1 MKSENNKP
9 VTRRNFL
16 QLGVSLTAGLAL
28 PQLLSSCGG
37 GGGDG
42 STGPVQTFVQPQI
55 LQSAN
60 GSLDVSLSV
69 SYLDTTI
76 GSANPAIT
84 QNVSL
89 RAYGVSGGQAVI
101 TGPTLI
107 VNGGDTLR
115 IQLNNLLPPNPP
127 IKPLNPSY
135 LGYPNNTNMHTHG
148 LHVYPGIFEPSL
160 YGDYVVDG
168 LGQGVAPGQS
178 RQYKYNIPSNHPD
191 GPFWY
196 HPHLH
201 GATAMQVASFMSGAL
216 MVRGPIDSEPEMAAA
231 TELIFMFQA
240 PYYSG
245 NGNKNYGVATGKLE
259 SFSQVADNPSAGSP
273 VLINGVRRPRIVMQS
288 GEVQRWRFINTQI
301 FNPLS
306 LSLDNHTLHRYTIDG
321 YPRAFYQNFPAGTGI
336 KLDAGARSSVII
348 QAGVPGTYYLRT
360 LTVNASAQGIVPEDI
375 LAEIVVVAP
384 INPMRIPSEPLP
396 VTTFLLPITDAEL
409 AANGGMKRNI
419 IFRAISNAL
428 LNNSLPPAQAKL
440 SPITE
445 APASG
450 LLSPGVRPESEIR
463 DWVYNTDLT
472 SVMNTVFAVGS
483 AATTA
488 STNPT
493 TPTGT
498 TNPEQYFPFQ
508 SASSI
513 TQTVALDS
521 VEEWTVYNMNSVGH
535 PFHIHVNPM
544 YVIKINGQLL
554 ITPFWCDTLALPVG
568 GTPSAPTSITFRSR
582 FIDFTGPYVMHCHM
596 LAHEDLGMMQG
607 VTVT

>member
-1 MKSENNKP
+1 MKPANKNP
-9 VTRRNFL
+9 VTRRDFL
-16 QLGVSLTAGLAL
+16 HLGVSLTAGLAL
-28 PQLLSSCGG
+28 PPLLSSCGG
-37 GGGDG
+37 GGGDEGGG
-42 STGPVQTFVQPQI
+42 STGPIQTFVQPRV

-60 GSLDVSLSV
+60 GLLDVSLSV
-69 SYLDTTI
+69 SYLDTNI
-76 GSANPAIT
+76 GTANPAVT

-89 RAYGVSGGQAVI
+89 RAYGVLGGQPVI

-107 VNGGDTLR
+107 VNTGDTLR
-115 IQLNNLLPPNPP
+115 IQLNNSLPPNPP

-148 LHVYPGIFEPSL
+148 LHVYPGIINPSL

-168 LGQGVAPGQS
+168 LGQGVAPGES
-178 RQYKYNIPSNHPD
+178 RQYQYQIPSNHPA

-216 MVRGPIDSEPEMAAA
+216 MVRGPIDSEPEMATA

-245 NGNKNYGVATGKLE
+245 NGNKNYGIATGKLE

-306 LSLDNHTLHRYTIDG
+306 LSLDNHTLRRYTVDG
-321 YPRAFYQNFPAGTGI
+321 YPRALYENFPAGTGI

-348 QAGVPGTYYLRT
+348 QAGLPGTYYLRT

-384 INPMRIPSEPLP
+384 TNPMRIPSEPLP
-396 VTTFLLPITDAEL
+396 VTAFLLPITDAEL
-409 AANGGMKRNI
+409 AAKGGLKRNI
-419 IFRAISNAL
+419 VFRAISNAL
-428 LNNSLPPAQAKL
+428 LNNTLSPAAAKL
-440 SPITE
+440 SPITQ

-450 LLSPGVRPESEIR
+450 LLSPGSEIR

-472 SVMNTVFAVGS
+472 SVMNTVFSIGS
-483 AATTA
+483 AASSA
-488 STNPT
+488 STIPDI
-493 TPTGT
+493 PTGT
-498 TNPEQYFPFQ
+498 TNPSQYYPFQ

-513 TQTVALDS
+513 TQTVPLDS

-544 YVIKINGQLL
+544 YVIKINGQP

-568 GTPSAPTSITFRSR
+568 GTPSNPTSITFRSR
-582 FIDFTGPYVMHCHM
+582 FRDFTGPYVMHCHM

>member
-1 MKSENNKP
+1 MKSENNKNI
-9 VTRRNFL
+9 TRRDFL
-16 QLGVSLTAGLAL
+16 QFGVSLTAGIAL
-28 PQLLSSCGG
+28 PPLLSSCGG
-37 GGGDG
+37 GNDGGSA
-42 STGPVQTFVQPQI
+42 STGPVQTFVQPQV
-55 LQSAN
+55 LQSVN
-60 GSLDVSLSV
+60 GQLDVSLSV

-76 GSANPAIT
+76 GTANPAVT

-89 RAYGVSGGQAVI
+89 RAYGVLGGQPVI
-101 TGPTLI
+101 TGPTLM
-107 VNGGDTLR
+107 VNAGDTLR
-115 IQLNNLLPPNPP
+115 IQLNNSLPPNPP

-148 LHVYPGIFEPSL
+148 LHVYPGIISPSL

-168 LGQGVAPGQS
+168 LGGGVAPGES
-178 RQYKYNIPSNHPD
+178 RQYQYQIPSNHPD

-259 SFSQVADNPSAGSP
+259 NFSQVADNPSAGSP

-301 FNPLS
+301 FNPLN
-306 LSLDNHTLHRYTIDG
+306 LSSDSHILRRYTVDG

-348 QAGVPGTYYLRT
+348 QAGAPGTYYLRT
-360 LTVNASAQGIVPEDI
+360 LTVSPSALGIVPEDI

-384 INPMRIPSEPLP
+384 VNPMRIPAEPLA
-396 VTTFLLPITDAEL
+396 VTPFLTPITDAEL
-409 AANGGMKRNI
+409 AAKGGMKRNI
-419 IFRAISNAL
+419 VFRAISNAL
-428 LNNSLPPAQAKL
+428 LNTSLPPAAAKL
-440 SPITE
+440 SPITN
-445 APASG
+445 APAG
-450 LLSPGVRPESEIR
+450 DLLSPGSEIR

-472 SVMNTVFAVGS
+472 SVMNTVFSVGS
-483 AATTA
+483 ASTSA
-488 STNPT
+488 STIPAD
-493 TPTGT
+493 PTGT
-498 TNPEQYFPFQ
+498 TNPSQYYPFQ

-513 TQTVALDS
+513 TQTVPLDS

-544 YVIKINGQLL
+544 YVVKINGQP
-554 ITPFWCDTLALPVG
+554 IIPFWCDTLALPVG
-568 GTPSAPTSITFRSR
+568 GTPSNPTSITFRSR
-582 FIDFTGPYVMHCHM
+582 FRDFTGPYVMHCHM

>member
-1 MKSENNKP
+1 MKSENKKNI
-9 VTRRNFL
+9 TRRDFL
-16 QLGVSLTAGLAL
+16 QFGVSLTAGIAL
-28 PQLLSSCGG
+28 PPLLSSCGG
-37 GGGDG
+37 GNDGGSA
-42 STGPVQTFVQPQI
+42 STGPVQTFVQPQV
-55 LQSAN
+55 LQSVN
-60 GSLDVSLSV
+60 GQLDVSLSV

-76 GSANPAIT
+76 GTANPAVT

-89 RAYGVSGGQAVI
+89 RAYGVLGGQPVI

-107 VNGGDTLR
+107 VNAGDTLR
-115 IQLNNLLPPNPP
+115 IQLNNSLPPNPP

-148 LHVYPGIFEPSL
+148 LHVYPGIISPSL

-168 LGQGVAPGQS
+168 LGGGVAPGES
-178 RQYKYNIPSNHPD
+178 RQYQYQIPSNHPD

-259 SFSQVADNPSAGSP
+259 NFSQVADNPSAGSP

-301 FNPLS
+301 FNPLN
-306 LSLDNHTLHRYTIDG
+306 LSLDSHILRRYTVDG

-348 QAGVPGTYYLRT
+348 QAGAPGTYYLRT
-360 LTVNASAQGIVPEDI
+360 LTVSPSALGIVPEDI

-384 INPMRIPSEPLP
+384 VNPMRIPAEPLA
-396 VTTFLLPITDAEL
+396 VTPFLTPITDAEL
-409 AANGGMKRNI
+409 AAKGGMKRNI
-419 IFRAISNAL
+419 VFRAISNAL
-428 LNNSLPPAQAKL
+428 LNTSLPPAAAKL
-440 SPITE
+440 SPITN
-445 APASG
+445 APASD
-450 LLSPGVRPESEIR
+450 LLSPGSEIR

-472 SVMNTVFAVGS
+472 SVMNTVFSVGS
-483 AATTA
+483 ASTSA
-488 STNPT
+488 STIPAD
-493 TPTGT
+493 PTGT
-498 TNPEQYFPFQ
+498 TNPNQYYPFQ

-513 TQTVALDS
+513 TQTVPLDS
-521 VEEWTVYNMNSVGH
+521 VEEWTIYNMNSVGH

-544 YVIKINGQLL
+544 YVIKINGQP
-554 ITPFWCDTLALPVG
+554 IIPFWCDTLALPVG
-568 GTPSAPTSITFRSR
+568 GTPSNPTSITFRSR
-582 FIDFTGPYVMHCHM
+582 FRDFTGPYVMHCHM

>member
-1 MKSENNKP
+1 MQSSNKKP
-9 VTRRNFL
+9 VTRRDFL
-16 QLGVSLTAGLAL
+16 QLSASLTAGLTL
-28 PQLLSSCGG
+28 PQLLTSCGG
-37 GGGDG
+37 GGSDG
-42 STGPVQTFVQPQI
+42 GSSSTAPAQTFVQPQA
-55 LQSAN
+55 LQSVN
-60 GSLDVSLSV
+60 GLLDVSLSV

-76 GSANPAIT
+76 GTANPAVT

-89 RAYGVSGGQAVI
+89 RAYGITGGQPVI

-107 VNGGDTLR
+107 VNAGDTLR

-148 LHVYPGIFEPSL
+148 LHVYPGIINPSL

-168 LGQGVAPGQS
+168 LGQGVAPGES
-178 RQYKYNIPSNHPD
+178 RQYQYQIPANHPA

-216 MVRGPIDSEPEMAAA
+216 MVRGPIDSDAEMAAA

-259 SFSQVADNPSAGSP
+259 NFSQVVDNPSAGSP

-288 GEVQRWRFINTQI
+288 GEVQRWRFINSQI

-306 LSLDNHTLHRYTIDG
+306 LSLDGHTLRRYTVDG
-321 YPRAFYQNFPAGTGI
+321 YPRAFYENFPAGTGI
-336 KLDAGARSSVII
+336 KLDAGARSSVIV
-348 QAGVPGTYYLRT
+348 QAGMPGTYYLRT
-360 LTVNASAQGIVPEDI
+360 LSASVSSQGVVPEDI
-375 LAEIVVVAP
+375 LAEIVIVAP
-384 INPMRIPSEPLP
+384 INPMRIPSEPLL
-396 VTTFLLPITDAEL
+396 VTGFLAPITDAEL
-409 AANGGMKRNI
+409 AAKGGMKRNI
-419 IFRAISNAL
+419 VFRAISNAL
-428 LNNSLPPAQAKL
+428 LNASSKL
-440 SPITE
+440 SPITD

-450 LLSPGVRPESEIR
+450 LLSPGSEIR
-463 DWVYNTDLT
+463 EWVYNTDLT
-472 SVMNTVFAVGS
+472 SVMNTVFSIGS

-488 STNPT
+488 ST
-493 TPTGT
+493 TPATPSST
-498 TNPEQYFPFQ
+498 TNPSQYYPFQ

-513 TQTVALDS
+513 TQTVPLDS

-544 YVIKINGQLL
+544 YVIKINGQP

-568 GTPSAPTSITFRSR
+568 GTPSNPTSITFRSR
-582 FIDFTGPYVMHCHM
+582 FRDFTGPYVMHCHM

>member
-1 MKSENNKP
+1 MKSNNKKP
-9 VTRRNFL
+9 VTRRDFL
-16 QLGVSLTAGLAL
+16 QLGVSITAGLAL
-28 PQLLSSCGG
+28 PPLLSSCGG
-37 GGGDG
+37 GESNG
-42 STGPVQTFVQPQI
+42 TTTPTQTFVQPQV
-55 LQSAN
+55 LQSVN
-60 GSLDVSLSV
+60 GLLDVSLSV

-76 GSANPAIT
+76 GTANPAVS

-89 RAYGVSGGQAVI
+89 RAYGVLGGQPVV

-107 VNGGDTLR
+107 VNRGDTLR
-115 IQLNNLLPPNPP
+115 IQLNNSLPPNPP
-127 IKPLNPSY
+127 IKPLNPDY

-148 LHVYPGIFEPSL
+148 LHVYPGMINSSL

-168 LGQGVAPGQS
+168 LGQGVAPGES
-178 RQYKYNIPSNHPD
+178 RQYQYQIPSNHPD

-306 LSLDNHTLHRYTIDG
+306 LSLDNHILRRYTVDG
-321 YPRAFYQNFPAGTGI
+321 YPRAFYENFPAGTGI

-375 LAEIVVVAP
+375 LAEIVIVAP
-384 INPMRIPSEPLP
+384 VSPMPIPPEPLP
-396 VTTFLLPITDAEL
+396 VTAFLLPITDAEL
-409 AANGGMKRNI
+409 AAKGGMKRNI
-419 IFRAISNAL
+419 VFRAISNAL
-428 LNNSLPPAQAKL
+428 LNNALPPAAAKL
-440 SPITE
+440 SPITD

-450 LLSPGVRPESEIR
+450 LLSPGSEIR

-472 SVMNTVFAVGS
+472 SVMNTVFSVGS
-483 AATTA
+483 AATSA
-488 STNPT
+488 STNPVS
-493 TPTGT
+493 PTGT
-498 TNPEQYFPFQ
+498 TNPSQYYPFQ

-513 TQTVALDS
+513 TQTVPLDS

-544 YVIKINGQLL
+544 YVIKINGQA

-568 GTPSAPTSITFRSR
+568 GTPSNPTSITFRSR
-582 FIDFTGPYVMHCHM
+582 FRDFSGPYVMHCHM

>member
-1 MKSENNKP
+1 MQSSNKKP
-9 VTRRNFL
+9 VTRRDFL
-16 QLGVSLTAGLAL
+16 QLSASLTAGLTL
-28 PQLLSSCGG
+28 PQLLTSCGG
-37 GGGDG
+37 GGSDG
-42 STGPVQTFVQPQI
+42 GSSSTAPAQTFVQPQA
-55 LQSAN
+55 LQSVN
-60 GSLDVSLSV
+60 GLLDVSLSV

-76 GSANPAIT
+76 GTANPAVT

-89 RAYGVSGGQAVI
+89 RAYGITGGQPVI

-107 VNGGDTLR
+107 VNAGDTLR

-148 LHVYPGIFEPSL
+148 LHVYPGIINPSL

-168 LGQGVAPGQS
+168 LGQGVAPGES
-178 RQYKYNIPSNHPD
+178 RQYQYQIPANHPA

-216 MVRGPIDSEPEMAAA
+216 MVRGPIDSDAEMAAA

-259 SFSQVADNPSAGSP
+259 NFSQVVDNPSAGSP

-288 GEVQRWRFINTQI
+288 GEVQRWRFINSQI

-306 LSLDNHTLHRYTIDG
+306 LSLDGHTLRRYTVDG
-321 YPRAFYQNFPAGTGI
+321 YPRAFYEDFPAGTGI
-336 KLDAGARSSVII
+336 KLDAGARSSVIV
-348 QAGVPGTYYLRT
+348 QAGMPGTYYLRT
-360 LTVNASAQGIVPEDI
+360 LSASVSSQGVVPEDI
-375 LAEIVVVAP
+375 LAEIVIVAP
-384 INPMRIPSEPLP
+384 INPMRIPSEPLL
-396 VTTFLLPITDAEL
+396 VTGFLAPITDAEL
-409 AANGGMKRNI
+409 AAKGGMKRNI
-419 IFRAISNAL
+419 VFRAISNAL
-428 LNNSLPPAQAKL
+428 LNASSKL
-440 SPITE
+440 SPITD

-450 LLSPGVRPESEIR
+450 LLSPGSEIR
-463 DWVYNTDLT
+463 EWVYNTDLT
-472 SVMNTVFAVGS
+472 SVMNTVFSIGS

-488 STNPT
+488 ST
-493 TPTGT
+493 TPATPSST
-498 TNPEQYFPFQ
+498 TNPSQYYPFQ

-513 TQTVALDS
+513 TQTVPLDS

-544 YVIKINGQLL
+544 YVIKINGQP

-568 GTPSAPTSITFRSR
+568 GTPSNPTSITFRSR
-582 FIDFTGPYVMHCHM
+582 FRDFTGPYVMHCHM

>member
-1 MKSENNKP
+1 MKPANKNP
-9 VTRRNFL
+9 VTRRDFL

-28 PQLLSSCGG
+28 PPLLSSCGG
-37 GGGDG
+37 GGGDEGGG
-42 STGPVQTFVQPQI
+42 STGPIQTFVQPQV

-60 GSLDVSLSV
+60 GLLDISLSV
-69 SYLDTTI
+69 SYLDTNI
-76 GSANPAIT
+76 GTANPAVT

-89 RAYGVSGGQAVI
+89 RAYGVLGGQPVI

-107 VNGGDTLR
+107 VNTGDTLR
-115 IQLNNLLPPNPP
+115 IQLNNSLPPNPP

-148 LHVYPGIFEPSL
+148 LHVYPGIINPSL

-168 LGQGVAPGQS
+168 LGQGVAPGES
-178 RQYKYNIPSNHPD
+178 RQYQYQIPSNHPA

-201 GATAMQVASFMSGAL
+201 GATAIQVASFMSGAL
-216 MVRGPIDSEPEMAAA
+216 MVRGPIDSEPEMATA

-306 LSLDNHTLHRYTIDG
+306 LSLDNHTLRRYTVDG
-321 YPRAFYQNFPAGTGI
+321 YPRALYENFPAGTGI

-348 QAGVPGTYYLRT
+348 QAGLPGTYYLRT

-384 INPMRIPSEPLP
+384 TNPMRIPSEPLP
-396 VTTFLLPITDAEL
+396 VTAFLLPITDAEL
-409 AANGGMKRNI
+409 AAKGGLKRNI
-419 IFRAISNAL
+419 VFRAISNAL
-428 LNNSLPPAQAKL
+428 LNNTLSPAAAKL
-440 SPITE
+440 SPITQ

-450 LLSPGVRPESEIR
+450 LLSPGSEIR

-472 SVMNTVFAVGS
+472 SVMNTVFSIGS
-483 AATTA
+483 AASSA
-488 STNPT
+488 STIPDI
-493 TPTGT
+493 PTGT
-498 TNPEQYFPFQ
+498 TNPSQYYPFQ

-513 TQTVALDS
+513 TQTVPLDS

-544 YVIKINGQLL
+544 YVIKINGQP

-568 GTPSAPTSITFRSR
+568 GTPSNPTSITFRSR
-582 FIDFTGPYVMHCHM
+582 FRDFTGPYVMHCHM

>member
-1 MKSENNKP
+1 MKSKNKKNI
-9 VTRRNFL
+9 TRRDFL
-16 QLGVSLTAGLAL
+16 QFGVSLTAGVAL
-28 PQLLSSCGG
+28 PPLLSSCGG
-37 GGGDG
+37 GNDGGSA
-42 STGPVQTFVQPQI
+42 STGPVQTFVQPQV
-55 LQSAN
+55 LQSVN
-60 GSLDVSLSV
+60 GQLDVSLSV

-76 GSANPAIT
+76 GTANPAVT

-89 RAYGVSGGQAVI
+89 RAYGVLGGQPVI

-107 VNGGDTLR
+107 VNAGDTLR
-115 IQLNNLLPPNPP
+115 IQLNNSLPPNPP

-148 LHVYPGIFEPSL
+148 LHVYPGIISPSL

-168 LGQGVAPGQS
+168 LGGGVAPGES
-178 RQYKYNIPSNHPD
+178 RQYQYQIPSNHPD

-259 SFSQVADNPSAGSP
+259 NFSQVADNPSAGSP

-301 FNPLS
+301 FNPLN
-306 LSLDNHTLHRYTIDG
+306 LSLDSHILRRYTVDG

-348 QAGVPGTYYLRT
+348 QAGAPGTYYLRT
-360 LTVNASAQGIVPEDI
+360 LTVSPSALGIVPEDI

-384 INPMRIPSEPLP
+384 VNPMRIPAEPLA
-396 VTTFLLPITDAEL
+396 VTPFLTPITDAEL
-409 AANGGMKRNI
+409 AAKGGMKRNI
-419 IFRAISNAL
+419 VFRAISNAL
-428 LNNSLPPAQAKL
+428 LNTSLPPAAAKL
-440 SPITE
+440 SPITN
-445 APASG
+445 APASD
-450 LLSPGVRPESEIR
+450 LLSPGSEIR

-472 SVMNTVFAVGS
+472 SVMNTVFSVGS
-483 AATTA
+483 ASTSA
-488 STNPT
+488 STIPADPT
-493 TPTGT
+493 ST
-498 TNPEQYFPFQ
+498 TNPSQYYPFQ

-513 TQTVALDS
+513 TQTVPLDS

-544 YVIKINGQLL
+544 YVVKINGQP
-554 ITPFWCDTLALPVG
+554 IIPFWCDTLALPVG
-568 GTPSAPTSITFRSR
+568 GTPSNPTSITFRSR
-582 FIDFTGPYVMHCHM
+582 FRDFTGPYVMHCHM

>member
-1 MKSENNKP
+1 
-9 VTRRNFL
+9 V
-16 QLGVSLTAGLAL
+16 
-28 PQLLSSCGG
+28 
-37 GGGDG
+37 
-42 STGPVQTFVQPQI
+42 
-55 LQSAN
+55 LQSVN
-60 GSLDVSLSV
+60 GLLDVSLSV
-69 SYLDTTI
+69 SYLDTNI
-76 GSANPAIT
+76 GTANPAVT

-89 RAYGVSGGQAVI
+89 RAYGVLGGQPVI

-107 VNGGDTLR
+107 VNTGDTLR
-115 IQLNNLLPPNPP
+115 IQLNNSLPPNPP

-148 LHVYPGIFEPSL
+148 LHVYPGMINSSL

-168 LGQGVAPGQS
+168 LGEGVAPGES
-178 RQYKYNIPSNHPD
+178 RQYQYQIPSNHPD

-216 MVRGPIDSEPEMAAA
+216 MVRGHVDRDPEMAAA

-245 NGNKNYGVATGKLE
+245 NGNKTYGVATGQLE
-259 SFSQVADNPSAGSP
+259 SFSQVTDNPSAGSP

-288 GEVQRWRFINTQI
+288 GEVQRWRFINSQI

-306 LSLDNHTLHRYTIDG
+306 LSMDNHTLRRYTVDG
-321 YPRAFYQNFPAGTGI
+321 YPRALYENFPAGTGI

-348 QAGVPGTYYLRT
+348 QAGAPGTYYLRT

-396 VTTFLLPITDAEL
+396 VTAFLLPITDAEL
-409 AANGGMKRNI
+409 AAKGGLKRNI
-419 IFRAISNAL
+419 VFRAISNAL
-428 LNNSLPPAQAKL
+428 LNNTLGPAAAKL
-440 SPITE
+440 SPITQ

-450 LLSPGVRPESEIR
+450 LLSPGSEIR

-483 AATTA
+483 ATNSA
-488 STNPT
+488 STNPDI
-493 TPTGT
+493 PTGT
-498 TNPEQYFPFQ
+498 TNPSQYYPFQ

-513 TQTVALDS
+513 TQTVPLDS

-544 YVIKINGQLL
+544 YVIKINGQP

-568 GTPSAPTSITFRSR
+568 GTPSNPTSITFRSR
-582 FIDFTGPYVMHCHM
+582 FRDFTGPYVMHCHM

>member
-1 MKSENNKP
+1 MQSSNKKS
-9 VTRRNFL
+9 VTRRDFL
-16 QLGVSLTAGLAL
+16 QLSASLTAGLTL
-28 PQLLSSCGG
+28 PQLLTSCGG
-37 GGGDG
+37 GVSDVG
-42 STGPVQTFVQPQI
+42 SSSTAPAQTFVQPQA
-55 LQSAN
+55 LQSVN
-60 GSLDVSLSV
+60 GLLDVSLSV

-76 GSANPAIT
+76 GTANPAVT

-89 RAYGVSGGQAVI
+89 RAYGITGGQPVI

-107 VNGGDTLR
+107 VNAGDTLR

-148 LHVYPGIFEPSL
+148 LHVYPGIINPSL

-168 LGQGVAPGQS
+168 LGQGVAPGES
-178 RQYKYNIPSNHPD
+178 RQYQYQIPANHPA

-216 MVRGPIDSEPEMAAA
+216 MVRGPIDSDAEMAAA

-259 SFSQVADNPSAGSP
+259 NFSQVVDNPSAGSP

-288 GEVQRWRFINTQI
+288 GEVQRWRFINSQI

-306 LSLDNHTLHRYTIDG
+306 LSLDGHTLRRYTVDG
-321 YPRAFYQNFPAGTGI
+321 YPRAFYENFPAGTGI
-336 KLDAGARSSVII
+336 KLDAGARSSVIV
-348 QAGVPGTYYLRT
+348 QAGMPGTYYLRT
-360 LTVNASAQGIVPEDI
+360 LSASVSSQGVVPEDI
-375 LAEIVVVAP
+375 LAEIVIVAP
-384 INPMRIPSEPLP
+384 INPMRIPSEPLL
-396 VTTFLLPITDAEL
+396 VTGFLAPITDAEL
-409 AANGGMKRNI
+409 AAKGGMKRNI
-419 IFRAISNAL
+419 VFRAISNAL
-428 LNNSLPPAQAKL
+428 LNASSKL
-440 SPITE
+440 SPITD

-450 LLSPGVRPESEIR
+450 LLSPGSEIR
-463 DWVYNTDLT
+463 EWVYNTDLT
-472 SVMNTVFAVGS
+472 SVMNTVFSIGS

-488 STNPT
+488 ST
-493 TPTGT
+493 TPATPSST
-498 TNPEQYFPFQ
+498 TNPSQYYPFQ

-513 TQTVALDS
+513 TQTVPLDS

-544 YVIKINGQLL
+544 YVIKINGQP

-568 GTPSAPTSITFRSR
+568 GTPSNPTSITFRSR
-582 FIDFTGPYVMHCHM
+582 FRDFTGPYVMHCHM

>member
-1 MKSENNKP
+1 MKLKKNKP
-9 VTRRNFL
+9 VTRRDFL
-16 QLGVSLTAGLAL
+16 QLGFSLTAGIAL
-28 PQLLSSCGG
+28 PPLLSSCGG
-37 GGGDG
+37 GNDGGSA
-42 STGPVQTFVQPQI
+42 STGPVQTFVQPQV
-55 LQSAN
+55 LQSVN
-60 GSLDVSLSV
+60 GQLDVSLSV

-76 GSANPAIT
+76 GTANPAVT

-89 RAYGVSGGQAVI
+89 RAYGILGGQPVI
-101 TGPTLI
+101 TGPTLM
-107 VNGGDTLR
+107 VNAGDTLR
-115 IQLNNLLPPNPP
+115 IQLNNSLPPNPP
-127 IKPLNPSY
+127 IKPLNPSN

-148 LHVYPGIFEPSL
+148 LHVYPGIISPSL

-168 LGQGVAPGQS
+168 LGGGVAPGES
-178 RQYKYNIPSNHPD
+178 RQYQYQIPSNHPA

-245 NGNKNYGVATGKLE
+245 NGNKNYGVDAGKLE
-259 SFSQVADNPSAGSP
+259 NFSQVADNPSAGSP

-301 FNPLS
+301 FNPLN
-306 LSLDNHTLHRYTIDG
+306 LSLDSHTLRRYTVDG

-348 QAGVPGTYYLRT
+348 QAGTPGTYYLRT
-360 LTVNASAQGIVPEDI
+360 LTVSTSAQGIVPEDI

-384 INPMRIPSEPLP
+384 ANPMRIPAEPLT
-396 VTTFLLPITDAEL
+396 VTPFLTPITDAEL
-409 AANGGMKRNI
+409 AAKGGMKRNI
-419 IFRAISNAL
+419 VFRAISNAL
-428 LNNSLPPAQAKL
+428 LNTSLPPAAAKL
-440 SPITE
+440 SPITN

-450 LLSPGVRPESEIR
+450 LLSPGSEIR

-472 SVMNTVFAVGS
+472 SVMNTVFSIGS
-483 AATTA
+483 GSTSA
-488 STNPT
+488 STAPVD
-493 TPTGT
+493 PTGT
-498 TNPEQYFPFQ
+498 TNPSQYYPFQ

-513 TQTVALDS
+513 TQTVPLDS

-544 YVIKINGQLL
+544 YVIKINGQP
-554 ITPFWCDTLALPVG
+554 IIPFWCDTLALPVG
-568 GTPSAPTSITFRSR
+568 GTPTNPTSITFRSR
-582 FIDFTGPYVMHCHM
+582 FRDFTGPYVMHCHM

>member
-1 MKSENNKP
+1 MKPANYKP
-9 VTRRNFL
+9 VTRRDFL
-16 QLGVSLTAGLAL
+16 QLGISLSAGLAL
-28 PQLLSSCGG
+28 PPLLSSCGG
-37 GGGDG
+37 GSSNDG
-42 STGPVQTFVQPQI
+42 TTAPIQTFVQPQA
-55 LQSAN
+55 LQSVN
-60 GSLDVSLSV
+60 GRLDVSLSV
-69 SYLDTTI
+69 SYLDASI
-76 GSANPAIT
+76 GTANPAVT

-89 RAYGVSGGQAVI
+89 RAYGISGGQAVI
-101 TGPTLI
+101 TGPTLM
-107 VNGGDTLR
+107 VNAGDTLR
-115 IQLNNLLPPNPP
+115 IKLNNSLPSNPP

-148 LHVYPGIFEPSL
+148 LHVYPGIIGPSL

-168 LGQGVAPGQS
+168 LGQGVAPGEN
-178 RQYKYNIPSNHPD
+178 RQYQYEIPSNHPA

-216 MVRGPIDSEPEMAAA
+216 MVRGPVDSDPEMAAA

-245 NGNKNYGVATGKLE
+245 NGNKTYGVAAGLLE

-301 FNPLS
+301 FNPLN
-306 LSLDNHTLHRYTIDG
+306 LSLDSHTLHRYTIDG
-321 YPRAFYQNFPAGTGI
+321 YPRAFYQNFASGTGI
-336 KLDAGARSSVII
+336 KLDAGARSSVIV
-348 QAGVPGTYYLRT
+348 QAGTPGTYYLRT
-360 LTVNASAQGIVPEDI
+360 LSVSASALGVVPEDI

-384 INPMRIPSEPLP
+384 SNPMRIPAEPLT
-396 VTTFLLPITDAEL
+396 VTDFLAPITEAEL
-409 AANGGMKRNI
+409 AENGGMKRNI

-428 LNNSLPPAQAKL
+428 LNTSLPPAAAKL

-450 LLSPGVRPESEIR
+450 LLSPGSELR

-472 SVMNTVFAVGS
+472 SVMNTVFSVGS

-488 STNPT
+488 STAPV
-493 TPTGT
+493 TPTAT
-498 TNPEQYFPFQ
+498 TNPNQYYPFQ

-513 TQTVALDS
+513 TQTVPLNS

-544 YVIKINGQLL
+544 YVIKINGLPV
-554 ITPFWCDTLALPVG
+554 TPFWCDTLALPVG
-568 GTPSAPTSITFRSR
+568 GTPSIPTSITFRSR
-582 FIDFTGPYVMHCHM
+582 FKDFRGPYVMHCHM
-596 LAHEDLGMMQG
+596 LVHEDLGMMQG

>member
-1 MKSENNKP
+1 MKSENNKN
-9 VTRRNFL
+9 VTRRDFL
-16 QLGVSLTAGLAL
+16 QFGVSLTAGIAL
-28 PQLLSSCGG
+28 PPLLSSCGG
-37 GGGDG
+37 GNDGGSA
-42 STGPVQTFVQPQI
+42 STGPVQTFVQPQV
-55 LQSAN
+55 LQSVN
-60 GSLDVSLSV
+60 GQLDVSLSV

-76 GSANPAIT
+76 GTANPAVT

-89 RAYGVSGGQAVI
+89 RAYGVLGGQPLI

-107 VNGGDTLR
+107 VNAGDTLR
-115 IQLNNLLPPNPP
+115 IQLNNSLPPNPP

-148 LHVYPGIFEPSL
+148 LHVYPGIISPSL

-168 LGQGVAPGQS
+168 LGGGVAPGES
-178 RQYKYNIPSNHPD
+178 RQYQYQIPSNHPA

-259 SFSQVADNPSAGSP
+259 NFSQVADNPSAGSP

-301 FNPLS
+301 FNPLN
-306 LSLDNHTLHRYTIDG
+306 LSLDSHILRRYTVDG

-348 QAGVPGTYYLRT
+348 QAGAPGTYYLRT
-360 LTVNASAQGIVPEDI
+360 LTVSPSALGIVPEDI

-384 INPMRIPSEPLP
+384 INPMRIPAEPLA
-396 VTTFLLPITDAEL
+396 VTPFLTPITDAEL
-409 AANGGMKRNI
+409 AAKGGMKRNI
-419 IFRAISNAL
+419 VFRAISNAL
-428 LNNSLPPAQAKL
+428 LNTSLPPAAAKL
-440 SPITE
+440 SPITN
-445 APASG
+445 APASD
-450 LLSPGVRPESEIR
+450 LLSPGSEIR

-472 SVMNTVFAVGS
+472 SVMNTVFSVGS
-483 AATTA
+483 ASTSA
-488 STNPT
+488 STIPAD
-493 TPTGT
+493 PTGT
-498 TNPEQYFPFQ
+498 TNPSQYYPFQ

-513 TQTVALDS
+513 TQTVPLDS

-544 YVIKINGQLL
+544 YVIKINGQP
-554 ITPFWCDTLALPVG
+554 IIPFWCDTLALPVG
-568 GTPSAPTSITFRSR
+568 GTPTNPTSITFRSR
-582 FIDFTGPYVMHCHM
+582 FRDFTGPYVMHCHM

>member
-1 MKSENNKP
+1 MKSNNKKP
-9 VTRRNFL
+9 VTRRDFL
-16 QLGVSLTAGLAL
+16 QLGVSISAGLAL
-28 PQLLSSCGG
+28 PPLLSSCGG
-37 GGGDG
+37 GESNG
-42 STGPVQTFVQPQI
+42 TTTPTQTFVQPQV
-55 LQSAN
+55 LQSVN
-60 GSLDVSLSV
+60 GLLDVSLSV

-76 GSANPAIT
+76 GTANPAVS

-89 RAYGVSGGQAVI
+89 RAYGVLGGRPVV

-107 VNGGDTLR
+107 VNRGDTLR
-115 IQLNNLLPPNPP
+115 IQLNNSLPPNPP
-127 IKPLNPSY
+127 IKPLNPDY

-148 LHVYPGIFEPSL
+148 LHVYPGMINSSL

-168 LGQGVAPGQS
+168 LGQGVAPGES
-178 RQYKYNIPSNHPD
+178 RQYQYQIPSNHPD

-306 LSLDNHTLHRYTIDG
+306 LSLDNHILRRYTVDG
-321 YPRAFYQNFPAGTGI
+321 YPRAFYENFPAGTGI

-375 LAEIVVVAP
+375 LAEIVIVAP
-384 INPMRIPSEPLP
+384 VSPMPIPPEPLP
-396 VTTFLLPITDAEL
+396 VTAFLLPITDAEL
-409 AANGGMKRNI
+409 AAKGGMKRNI
-419 IFRAISNAL
+419 VFRAISNAL
-428 LNNSLPPAQAKL
+428 LNNALPPAAAKL
-440 SPITE
+440 SPITD

-450 LLSPGVRPESEIR
+450 LLSPGSEIR

-472 SVMNTVFAVGS
+472 SVMNTVFSVGS
-483 AATTA
+483 AATSA
-488 STNPT
+488 STNPAS
-493 TPTGT
+493 PTGT
-498 TNPEQYFPFQ
+498 TNPSQYYPFQ

-513 TQTVALDS
+513 TQTVPLDS

-544 YVIKINGQLL
+544 YVIKINGQA

-568 GTPSAPTSITFRSR
+568 GTPSNPTSITFRSR
-582 FIDFTGPYVMHCHM
+582 FRDFSGPYVMHCHM

>member
-1 MKSENNKP
+1 MKSKNKKP
-9 VTRRNFL
+9 VTRRDFL
-16 QLGVSLTAGLAL
+16 QLGVSITAGLAL
-28 PQLLSSCGG
+28 PPLLSSCGG
-37 GGGDG
+37 GESNG
-42 STGPVQTFVQPQI
+42 TTTPTQTFVQPQV
-55 LQSAN
+55 LQSVN
-60 GSLDVSLSV
+60 GLLDVSLSV

-76 GSANPAIT
+76 GTANPAVS

-89 RAYGVSGGQAVI
+89 RAYGVLGGQPVV

-107 VNGGDTLR
+107 VNRGDTLR
-115 IQLNNLLPPNPP
+115 IQLNNSLPPNPP
-127 IKPLNPSY
+127 IKPLNPDY

-148 LHVYPGIFEPSL
+148 LHVYPGMINSSL

-168 LGQGVAPGQS
+168 LGQGVAPGES
-178 RQYKYNIPSNHPD
+178 RQYQYQIPSNHPD

-306 LSLDNHTLHRYTIDG
+306 LSLDNHILRRYTVDG
-321 YPRAFYQNFPAGTGI
+321 YPRAFYENFPAGTGI

-375 LAEIVVVAP
+375 LAEIVIVAP
-384 INPMRIPSEPLP
+384 VSPMPIPPEPLP
-396 VTTFLLPITDAEL
+396 VTAFLLPITDAEL
-409 AANGGMKRNI
+409 AAKGGMKRNI
-419 IFRAISNAL
+419 VFRAISNAL
-428 LNNSLPPAQAKL
+428 LNNALPPAAAKL
-440 SPITE
+440 SPITD

-450 LLSPGVRPESEIR
+450 LLSPGSEIR

-472 SVMNTVFAVGS
+472 SVMNTVFSVGS
-483 AATTA
+483 AATSA
-488 STNPT
+488 STNPAS
-493 TPTGT
+493 PTGT
-498 TNPEQYFPFQ
+498 TNPSQYYPFQ

-513 TQTVALDS
+513 TQTVPLDS

-544 YVIKINGQLL
+544 YVIKINGQA

-568 GTPSAPTSITFRSR
+568 GTPSNPTSITFRSR
-582 FIDFTGPYVMHCHM
+582 FRDFSGPYVMHCHM

>member
-1 MKSENNKP
+1 MTLKNTAPIS
-9 VTRRNFL
+9 RRDFL
-16 QLGVSLTAGLAL
+16 QLGFSLTAGLAL
-28 PQLLSSCGG
+28 PPLLSSCGG
-37 GGGDG
+37 GNGGSA
-42 STGPVQTFVQPQI
+42 STGPTQTFVQPQV
-55 LQSAN
+55 LQSTN
-60 GSLDVSLSV
+60 GLLDVALSV
-69 SYLDTTI
+69 SYFDTTI
-76 GSANPAIT
+76 GTANPAVT

-89 RAYGVSGGQAVI
+89 RAYGVLGDQPVI

-115 IQLNNLLPPNPP
+115 IQLNNALPPNPTAN
-127 IKPLNPSY
+127 PLSPSY

-148 LHVYPGIFEPSL
+148 LHVYPGIINSSL

-178 RQYKYNIPSNHPD
+178 RQYQYQIPSNHPD

-216 MVRGPIDSEPEMAAA
+216 MVRGPIDNEPAMAAA

-245 NGNKNYGVATGKLE
+245 NGNKSFGVTAGKLE
-259 SFSQVADNPSAGSP
+259 SFSQVADNPSNGSP

-301 FNPLS
+301 FNPLN
-306 LSLDNHTLHRYTIDG
+306 LSLDGHTLRRYTVDG
-321 YPRAFYQNFPAGTGI
+321 YPRALYQNFPSGTGI

-348 QAGVPGTYYLRT
+348 QAGSPGTYYLRT
-360 LTVNASAQGIVPEDI
+360 LAVNVASQGIVPEDV
-375 LAEIVVVAP
+375 LAEIVVIEQA
-384 INPMRIPSEPLP
+384 NPMLIPPEPLS
-396 VTTFLLPITDAEL
+396 VTGFLAPITDAEL
-409 AANGGMKRNI
+409 AAKGGLKRNI
-419 IFRAISNAL
+419 VFRSISNAL
-428 LNNSLPPAQAKL
+428 LSPAATKNT
-440 SPITE
+440 PITD
-445 APASG
+445 APASN
-450 LLSPGVRPESEIR
+450 LLSPGTEIR
-463 DWVYNTDLT
+463 EWVYNTDLT
-472 SVMNTVFAVGS
+472 TVMNTVFAIGS
-483 AATTA
+483 ASTSA
-488 STNPT
+488 STTPA

-498 TNPEQYFPFQ
+498 TNPSQYYPFQ

-513 TQTVALDS
+513 TQTVPLDS

-535 PFHIHVNPM
+535 TFHIHVNPM
-544 YVIKINGQLL
+544 YVIKVNGQPV
-554 ITPFWCDTLALPVG
+554 TPFWCDTLALPVG
-568 GTPSAPTSITFRSR
+568 GTPSNPTSITFRSR
-582 FIDFTGPYVMHCHM
+582 FSDFTGPYVMHCHM

>member
-1 MKSENNKP
+1 MKSENNKNI
-9 VTRRNFL
+9 TRRDFL
-16 QLGVSLTAGLAL
+16 QFGVSLTAGIAL
-28 PQLLSSCGG
+28 PPLLSSCGG
-37 GGGDG
+37 GNDGGSA
-42 STGPVQTFVQPQI
+42 STGPVQTFVQPQV
-55 LQSAN
+55 LQSVN
-60 GSLDVSLSV
+60 GQLDVSLSV

-76 GSANPAIT
+76 GTANPAVT

-89 RAYGVSGGQAVI
+89 RAYGVLGGQPVI
-101 TGPTLI
+101 TGPTLM
-107 VNGGDTLR
+107 VNAGDTLR
-115 IQLNNLLPPNPP
+115 IQLNNSLPPNPP

-148 LHVYPGIFEPSL
+148 LHVYPGIISPSL

-168 LGQGVAPGQS
+168 LGGGVAPGES
-178 RQYKYNIPSNHPD
+178 RQYQYQIPSNHPD

-259 SFSQVADNPSAGSP
+259 NFSQVADNPSAGSP

-301 FNPLS
+301 FNPLN
-306 LSLDNHTLHRYTIDG
+306 LSLDSHILRRYTVDG
-321 YPRAFYQNFPAGTGI
+321 YPRALYQNFPAGTGI

-348 QAGVPGTYYLRT
+348 QAGAPGTYYLRT
-360 LTVNASAQGIVPEDI
+360 LTVSPSALGIVPEDI

-384 INPMRIPSEPLP
+384 VNPMRIPAEPLA
-396 VTTFLLPITDAEL
+396 VTPFLTPITDAEL
-409 AANGGMKRNI
+409 AAKGGMKRNI
-419 IFRAISNAL
+419 VFRAISNAL
-428 LNNSLPPAQAKL
+428 LNTSLPPAAAKL
-440 SPITE
+440 SPITN
-445 APASG
+445 APASD
-450 LLSPGVRPESEIR
+450 LLSPGSEIR

-472 SVMNTVFAVGS
+472 SVMNTVFSVGS
-483 AATTA
+483 ASTSA
-488 STNPT
+488 STIPAD
-493 TPTGT
+493 PTGT
-498 TNPEQYFPFQ
+498 TNPSQYYPFQ

-513 TQTVALDS
+513 TQTVPLDS

-544 YVIKINGQLL
+544 YVIKINGQP
-554 ITPFWCDTLALPVG
+554 IIPFWCDTLALPVG
-568 GTPSAPTSITFRSR
+568 GTPSNPTSITFRSR
-582 FIDFTGPYVMHCHM
+582 FRDFTGPYVMHCHM

>member
-1 MKSENNKP
+1 MKPANKNP
-9 VTRRNFL
+9 VTRRDFL

-28 PQLLSSCGG
+28 PPLLSSCGG
-37 GGGDG
+37 GGGDEGGG
-42 STGPVQTFVQPQI
+42 STGPIQTFVQPQV

-60 GSLDVSLSV
+60 GLLDVSLSV
-69 SYLDTTI
+69 SYLDTNI
-76 GSANPAIT
+76 GTANPAVT

-89 RAYGVSGGQAVI
+89 RAYGVLGGQPVI

-107 VNGGDTLR
+107 VNTGDTLR
-115 IQLNNLLPPNPP
+115 IQLNNSLPPNPP

-148 LHVYPGIFEPSL
+148 LHVYPGIINPSL

-168 LGQGVAPGQS
+168 LGQGVAPGES
-178 RQYKYNIPSNHPD
+178 RQYQYQIPSNHPA

-216 MVRGPIDSEPEMAAA
+216 MVRGPIDSEPEMATA

-306 LSLDNHTLHRYTIDG
+306 LSLDNHTLRRYTVDG
-321 YPRAFYQNFPAGTGI
+321 YPRALYENFPAGTGI

-348 QAGVPGTYYLRT
+348 QAGLPGTYYLRT

-384 INPMRIPSEPLP
+384 TNPMRIPSEPLP
-396 VTTFLLPITDAEL
+396 VTAFLLPITDAEL
-409 AANGGMKRNI
+409 AAKGGLKRNI
-419 IFRAISNAL
+419 VFRAISNAL
-428 LNNSLPPAQAKL
+428 LNNTLSPAAAKL
-440 SPITE
+440 SPITQ

-450 LLSPGVRPESEIR
+450 LLSPGSEIR

-472 SVMNTVFAVGS
+472 SVMNTVFSIGS
-483 AATTA
+483 AASSA
-488 STNPT
+488 STIPDI
-493 TPTGT
+493 PTGT
-498 TNPEQYFPFQ
+498 TNPSQYYPFQ

-513 TQTVALDS
+513 TQTVPLDS

-544 YVIKINGQLL
+544 YVIKINGQP

-568 GTPSAPTSITFRSR
+568 GTPSNPTSITFRSR
-582 FIDFTGPYVMHCHM
+582 FRDFTGPYVMHCHM

>member
-1 MKSENNKP
+1 MNSVNHRSIS
-9 VTRRNFL
+9 RRNFL
-16 QLGVSLTAGLAL
+16 QFGVSLSAGLAL
-28 PQLLSSCGG
+28 PPLLSSCGG
-37 GGGDG
+37 GSDNGA
-42 STGPVQTFVQPQI
+42 TAPTQTFVQPQV
-55 LQSAN
+55 LQSVN
-60 GSLDVSLSV
+60 GLLDVSLSV

-76 GSANPAIT
+76 GTANPSAM

-89 RAYGVSGGQAVI
+89 RAYGVSGGQPVI
-101 TGPTLI
+101 TGPTLM
-107 VNGGDTLR
+107 VNAGDTLR
-115 IQLNNLLPPNPP
+115 ILLNNSLPPNPP
-127 IKPLNPSY
+127 IKPSNPDY

-148 LHVYPGIFEPSL
+148 LHVYPGIINPSLPL

-168 LGQGVAPGQS
+168 LGQGVAPGES
-178 RQYKYNIPSNHPD
+178 RQYQYQIPSNHPA

-216 MVRGPIDSEPEMAAA
+216 MVRGAIDNDPEMAAA

-245 NGNKNYGVATGKLE
+245 NGGKSYGVQNGKLE
-259 SFSQVADNPSAGSP
+259 NFSQVVDNPSLGSP
-273 VLINGVRRPRIVMQS
+273 VLVNGIRRPRIVLQS

-306 LSLDNHTLHRYTIDG
+306 LSFDGHTMHRYTIDG
-321 YPRAFYQNFPAGTGI
+321 YPRALYENFAAGTGI

-360 LTVNASAQGIVPEDI
+360 LSVNASAQGIAPEDI

-384 INPMRIPSEPLP
+384 ANPMRIPSEPLP
-396 VTTFLLPITDAEL
+396 VTPFLLPITDAEL
-409 AANGGMKRNI
+409 AGAGGMKRNI
-419 IFRAISNAL
+419 VFRAISNAL
-428 LNNSLPPAQAKL
+428 LNSSLGPVAAKL
-440 SPITE
+440 SPITD

-450 LLSPGVRPESEIR
+450 LLSPGSEIR

-472 SVMNTVFAVGS
+472 SVMNTVFSIGS

-488 STNPT
+488 STTPA

-498 TNPEQYFPFQ
+498 TNPSQYYPFQ

-513 TQTVALDS
+513 TQTVPLDS

-544 YVIKINGQLL
+544 YVIKINSQP
-554 ITPFWCDTLALPVG
+554 ITPFWCDTLALPIG
-568 GTPSAPTSITFRSR
+568 GTPSIPTSITFRSR

>member
-1 MKSENNKP
+1 MKSENKKN
-9 VTRRNFL
+9 VTRRDFL
-16 QLGVSLTAGLAL
+16 QFGVSLTAGIAL
-28 PQLLSSCGG
+28 PPLLSSCGG
-37 GGGDG
+37 GNDGGSA
-42 STGPVQTFVQPQI
+42 STGPAQTFVQPQV
-55 LQSAN
+55 LQSVN
-60 GSLDVSLSV
+60 GQLDVSLSV
-69 SYLDTTI
+69 SYLDTAI
-76 GSANPAIT
+76 GTANPAVT

-89 RAYGVSGGQAVI
+89 RAYGVLGGQPVI

-107 VNGGDTLR
+107 VNAGDTLR
-115 IQLNNLLPPNPP
+115 IQLNNSLPPNPP

-148 LHVYPGIFEPSL
+148 LHVYPGIISPSL

-168 LGQGVAPGQS
+168 LGGGVAPGES
-178 RQYKYNIPSNHPD
+178 RQYQYQIPSNHPD

-259 SFSQVADNPSAGSP
+259 NFSQVADNPSAGSP

-301 FNPLS
+301 FNPLN
-306 LSLDNHTLHRYTIDG
+306 LSLDSHILRRYTVDG
-321 YPRAFYQNFPAGTGI
+321 YPRAFYQKFPAGTGI

-348 QAGVPGTYYLRT
+348 QAGAPGTYYLRT
-360 LTVNASAQGIVPEDI
+360 LTVSPSALGIVPEDI

-384 INPMRIPSEPLP
+384 VNPMRIPAEPLA
-396 VTTFLLPITDAEL
+396 VTPFLTPITDAEL
-409 AANGGMKRNI
+409 AAKGGMKRNI
-419 IFRAISNAL
+419 VFRAISNAL
-428 LNNSLPPAQAKL
+428 LNTSLPPAAAKL
-440 SPITE
+440 SPITN
-445 APASG
+445 APAG
-450 LLSPGVRPESEIR
+450 DLLSPGSEIR

-472 SVMNTVFAVGS
+472 SVMNTVFSVGS
-483 AATTA
+483 ASTSA
-488 STNPT
+488 STIPAD
-493 TPTGT
+493 PTGT
-498 TNPEQYFPFQ
+498 TNPSQYYPFQ

-513 TQTVALDS
+513 TQTVPLDS

-544 YVIKINGQLL
+544 YVVKINGQP
-554 ITPFWCDTLALPVG
+554 IIPFWCDTLALPVG
-568 GTPSAPTSITFRSR
+568 GTPSNPTSITFRSR
-582 FIDFTGPYVMHCHM
+582 FRDFTGPYVMHCHM

>member
-1 MKSENNKP
+1 MKSKNKKNI
-9 VTRRNFL
+9 TRRDFL
-16 QLGVSLTAGLAL
+16 QFGVSLTAGVAL
-28 PQLLSSCGG
+28 PPLLSSCGG
-37 GGGDG
+37 GNDGGSA
-42 STGPVQTFVQPQI
+42 STGPVQTFVQPQV
-55 LQSAN
+55 LQSVN
-60 GSLDVSLSV
+60 GQLDVSLSV

-76 GSANPAIT
+76 GTANPAVT

-89 RAYGVSGGQAVI
+89 RAYGVLGGQPVI

-107 VNGGDTLR
+107 VNAGDTLR
-115 IQLNNLLPPNPP
+115 IQLNNSLPPNPP

-148 LHVYPGIFEPSL
+148 LHVYPGIISPSL

-168 LGQGVAPGQS
+168 LGGGVAPGES
-178 RQYKYNIPSNHPD
+178 RQYQYQIPSNHPD

-259 SFSQVADNPSAGSP
+259 NFSQVADNPSAGSP

-301 FNPLS
+301 FNPLN
-306 LSLDNHTLHRYTIDG
+306 LSLDSHILRRYTVDG

-348 QAGVPGTYYLRT
+348 QAGAPGTYYLRT
-360 LTVNASAQGIVPEDI
+360 LTVSPSALGIVPEDI

-384 INPMRIPSEPLP
+384 VNPMRIPAEPLA
-396 VTTFLLPITDAEL
+396 VTPFLTPITDAEL
-409 AANGGMKRNI
+409 AAKGGMKRNI
-419 IFRAISNAL
+419 VFRAISNAL
-428 LNNSLPPAQAKL
+428 LNTSLPPAAAKL
-440 SPITE
+440 SPITN
-445 APASG
+445 APASD
-450 LLSPGVRPESEIR
+450 LLSPGSEIR

-472 SVMNTVFAVGS
+472 SVMNTVFSVGS
-483 AATTA
+483 ASTSA
-488 STNPT
+488 STIPAD
-493 TPTGT
+493 PTGT
-498 TNPEQYFPFQ
+498 TNPSQYYPFQ

-513 TQTVALDS
+513 TQTVPLDS

-544 YVIKINGQLL
+544 YVIKINGQP
-554 ITPFWCDTLALPVG
+554 IIPFWCDTLALPVG
-568 GTPSAPTSITFRSR
+568 GTPSNPTSITFRSR
-582 FIDFTGPYVMHCHM
+582 FRDFTGPYVMHCHM

>member
-1 MKSENNKP
+1 MKSNNKKP
-9 VTRRNFL
+9 VTRRDFL
-16 QLGVSLTAGLAL
+16 QLGVSITAGLAL
-28 PQLLSSCGG
+28 PPLLSSCGG
-37 GGGDG
+37 GESNG
-42 STGPVQTFVQPQI
+42 TTTPTQTFVQPQV
-55 LQSAN
+55 LQSVN
-60 GSLDVSLSV
+60 GLLDVSLSV

-76 GSANPAIT
+76 GTANPAVS

-89 RAYGVSGGQAVI
+89 RAYGVLGGQPVV

-107 VNGGDTLR
+107 VNRGDTLR
-115 IQLNNLLPPNPP
+115 IQLNNSLPPNPP
-127 IKPLNPSY
+127 IKPLNPDY

-148 LHVYPGIFEPSL
+148 LHVYPGMINSSL

-168 LGQGVAPGQS
+168 LGQGVAPGES
-178 RQYKYNIPSNHPD
+178 RQYQYQIPSNHPD

-306 LSLDNHTLHRYTIDG
+306 LSLDNHILRRYTVDG
-321 YPRAFYQNFPAGTGI
+321 YPRAFYENFPAGTGI

-375 LAEIVVVAP
+375 LAEIVIVAP
-384 INPMRIPSEPLP
+384 VSPMPIPPEPLP
-396 VTTFLLPITDAEL
+396 VTAFLLPITDAEL
-409 AANGGMKRNI
+409 AAKGGMKRNI
-419 IFRAISNAL
+419 VFRAISNAL
-428 LNNSLPPAQAKL
+428 LNNALPPAAAKL
-440 SPITE
+440 SPITD

-450 LLSPGVRPESEIR
+450 LLSPGSEIR

-472 SVMNTVFAVGS
+472 SVMNTVFSVGS
-483 AATTA
+483 AATSA
-488 STNPT
+488 STNPAS
-493 TPTGT
+493 PTGT
-498 TNPEQYFPFQ
+498 TNPSQYYPFQ

-513 TQTVALDS
+513 TQTVPLDS

-544 YVIKINGQLL
+544 YVIKINGQA

-568 GTPSAPTSITFRSR
+568 GTPSNPTSITFRSR
-582 FIDFTGPYVMHCHM
+582 FRDFSGPYVMHCHM